1 MSGNEEGRP
10 HDAPGPE
17 AAENAFALAFPKGD
31 ESFPVLKAFQE
42 FLDAERE
49 RARRR
54 QMTLTICFMSAIV
67 VLVVLFC
74 VVGAMLFGGMMR
86 RSDAQQAK
94 MLDILMQRMPAAAGA
109 PVAAAPVAQPAP
121 APQVTEL
128 LDVIQSLK
136 AQNAEM
142 MTALQER
149 LREPVAAEAPAP
161 KTVVPSAPKTAQTTA
176 EADARARKAGIF
188 SSPRRKAEAPA
199 VAEAPVQEELAHE
212 APAPEAPAPEADPF
226 ADLMDSSWDAAPAEP
241 MPPAEPVAETAPL
254 DDLFGAD
261 ASLPAESAEQPAESL
276 DPIVEA
282 VEPEPAGDDLDALL
296 DSEWSNQEPAVE
308 EESAF
313 QSDAGFDAVQKEDK
327 KADKPSKADKKAKDR
342 KTEKAE
348 KLEKAEKAEKAKA
361 DEPKPSKIDKP
372 ADDEKADKSEKADKK
387 SEPKATLKPKVSDK
401 NPEWNE
407 PVFW

>member
-86 RSDAQQAK
+86 RSDAQQAQ

-176 EADARARKAGIF
+176 EADARARKSGIF

-199 VAEAPVQEELAHE
+199 VAEAPVQEEPAHE
-212 APAPEAPAPEADPF
+212 APAPEAPAPEAP
-226 ADLMDSSWDAAPAEP
+226 APEAAPPSAEGSAPAPAPAAAPAEAP
-241 MPPAEPVAETAPL
+241 KSGPISVKIVRTRDMQAPAGYA
-254 DDLFGAD
+254 
-261 ASLPAESAEQPAESL
+261 
-276 DPIVEA
+276 
-282 VEPEPAGDDLDALL
+282 PEPIDIV
-296 DSEWSNQEPAVE
+296 S
-308 EESAF
+308 
-313 QSDAGFDAVQKEDK
+313 SDNVKFPWRVLMPTGTNTV
-327 KADKPSKADKKAKDR
+327 KAAR
-342 KTEKAE
+342 
-348 KLEKAEKAEKAKA
+348 
-361 DEPKPSKIDKP
+361 
-372 ADDEKADKSEKADKK
+372 
-387 SEPKATLKPKVSDK
+387 
-401 NPEWNE
+401 
-407 PVFW
+407 